1 MAADGLDEIDYGIL
15 HLLQQNARA
24 TTPVDMAEQLPVTD
38 TTIRNRIEQLEDDGI
53 IEGYVPIIDYEKAG
67 FPIRLQFSCTAATDD
82 RQEVAERALELPQ
95 VVKVDEMLS
104 ARENIQALAVAN
116 NTEEVNE
123 ITSRLDD
130 LPLTIERE
138 RLLRKTRSRPV
149 DFFDENVGEEQR
161 PGDFRE

>member
-15 HLLQQNARA
+15 YLLQQNARA

-38 TTIRNRIEQLEDDGI
+38 TTIRNRIERLEKDGV

-67 FPIRLQFSCTAATDD
+67 FPIRLQFSCTAATED
-82 RQEVAERALELPQ
+82 RHEVAERALELPRI
-95 VVKVDEMLS
+95 VKVDEMLS

-116 NTEEVNE
+116 DTEEVNE
-123 ITSRLDD
+123 VTARLDD

-138 RLLRKTRSRPV
+138 RLLRKTRSLP
-149 DFFDENVGEEQR
+149 FDYFAGDAVGEK
-161 PGDFRE
+161 

>member
-15 HLLQQNARA
+15 RLLQQNARA

-38 TTIRNRIEQLEDDGI
+38 TTIRNRIEKLEDEGV

-67 FPIRLQFSCTAATDD
+67 FPIRIQFSCTAPTED
-82 RQEVAERALELPQ
+82 RAAVADRALELPHI
-95 VVKVDEMLS
+95 VEVDEMLS

-116 NTEEVNE
+116 TTEEVNE
-123 ITSRLDD
+123 VTARLDE

-138 RLLRKTRSRPV
+138 RLLRKTRSRPFD
-149 DFFDENVGEEQR
+149 DFAADVAS
-161 PGDFRE
+161 DD

>member
-38 TTIRNRIEQLEDDGI
+38 TTIRNRIEQLEDDGV

-67 FPIRLQFSCTAATDD
+67 FPIRLQFSCTAATED
-82 RQEVAERALELPQ
+82 RHEVAGRALELPH

-123 ITSRLDD
+123 ITAQLDD

-138 RLLRKTRSRPV
+138 RLLRKTRSRP
-149 DFFDENVGEEQR
+149 FDYFA
-161 PGDFRE
+161 GDVVQESESGRRG